1 MNQIKIVQ
9 LSSVQKIYSSC
20 IHELLLLLNYGLK
33 MGEMCNRRLKST
45 FFEIFSS
52 LRLQV
57 SLGLSPLC
65 WKTIQNMLI
74 LVFEANS
81 MASLNYTFLEF
92 LTTMC
97 YYNCYSIV
105 DFGLWPTRNILTKE
119 FCVCFQKMWPC
130 SPI

>member
-1 MNQIKIVQ
+1 
-9 LSSVQKIYSSC
+9 
-20 IHELLLLLNYGLK
+20 
-33 MGEMCNRRLKST
+33 MCNRRLKST

-81 MASLNYTFLEF
+81 MASLNYMYFFRIFDLYVLLQLLQYCRF
-92 LTTMC
+92 
-97 YYNCYSIV
+97 
-105 DFGLWPTRNILTKE
+105 WPTRNILTYKRILRM
-119 FCVCFQKMWPC
+119 FSKNVALFSYLKALFGQKMLEFHISCAWHIKYTMLC
-130 SPI
+130 